1 MNNDFM
7 VLLTAAL
14 NKAAS
19 QKRINQDIK
28 SIEQAVNVLKLSAT
42 LLKGES
48 KKQINAVISE
58 LSSKVNTIKIR
69 ADFDGKQAQKAVNDA
84 LKNVSINDIKIDE
97 QGMKLKVRKVFTD
110 IKSEMS
116 KISIPVNL
124 DIKKETLNNQLTT
137 YLLKN
142 SKISE
147 SSVLINEADTL
158 RNLFNNID
166 NKDNLK
172 YATDKFKLFKSEVT
186 ATGFASKST
195 SDKIGSMIGNI
206 TKVGSLF
213 GIASFG
219 VRNYTKAVSTL
230 KDMSTILTEITKTS
244 NIAGAELKKLGSD
257 SFDTASKYGQTAT
270 NYLEGVREMA
280 RSGYDSMAKELGE
293 LSVLARSAGDMTA
306 EMANNYLLATDAA
319 YKYGGS
325 IEKLNAALDG
335 ANYISNRNS
344 ATLTDIA
351 DATRV
356 SASYAAQAGV
366 KIDELTA
373 AESTMIAVT
382 KRSGSEMGRAFR
394 SILLNLQQVSGEFD
408 GEVID
413 EDQLKKVEK
422 RVHSLGVELET
433 MGKNGAELR
442 NPMEVLK
449 DLAQVYNSLPDNSA
463 DKQGL
468 ISDLGGK
475 FHANALSALLGR
487 WDLYS
492 KMLGEFSQG
501 SGSSLTEAMKT
512 ADSWEGRLNKLQN
525 TWDSFVDSITNQ
537 DAIKGGIS
545 FLDGTIQSFQ
555 RLIDTV
561 GTIPVLLAT
570 VNTALTAL
578 NKNYGITQLVNS
590 ETNKVDIQ
598 GNFMGIDFTA
608 IKEQK
613 KHFEEASSAIEGWNK
628 KLQLGQ
634 NEINDFGVD
643 VVKNNAQLKD
653 YLSTCS
659 KDAPA
664 SLNGYQSYLKATGVS
679 TDALRW
685 KTIALNAVVSFG
697 IGAAIQLAVSGISAL
712 IQSQEKAKQA
722 ATDAANRID
731 TLSNALKT
739 NQQTVSDSAKRFAEL
754 AQGIDALTGKNVSL
768 SDENYKEFLSISN
781 DLADVFPT
789 LSRNYDENGN
799 AIVQLSG
806 NVDTIVGS
814 LQDLIEAQRDL
825 TNSQIVDELPTVF
838 KGASAKS
845 DAYKAELDNL
855 QQQRDALVE
864 SLGNVQSNDFAD
876 KFIDGISKKWLTV
889 SSDNLEV
896 LSQMKNDYEK
906 LLKEA
911 NIDFETL
918 TPNFKT
924 NEYGQ
929 EIPVDFTFNITS
941 SDEDIENA
949 KKTID
954 KGVQALAVQYEK
966 DITELNTDIA
976 NTTSKN
982 KSNWSSLGGSI
993 AAWLNSDSSYKVMSN
1008 SMQASVQQI
1017 VNNLD
1022 WSTLDFSSWDDAK
1035 QYVQDNII
1043 GLFEGVDGSKIAKQ
1057 FEKVFDLKT
1066 QFQNGEVTLD
1076 EYLKGVSEFKSLIN
1090 GFDDNTKKSIDFI
1103 FTVSS
1108 PDGSSVDTM
1117 IQGVEDKL
1125 QESAIEKVGDLSL
1138 GDLEI
1143 AFDKIDVPQG
1153 TLLSWEELLD
1163 LINKYKESVKSA
1175 PNFSSMFSDLPIDK
1189 VEEYVS
1195 MLNAGTITE
1204 KNISSF
1210 SELND
1215 IMSKTGVSAEDAVKS
1230 MKDYADG
1237 FTLSTD
1243 LTTNLQNAY
1252 DLLQNVEKQYNKTK
1266 IIGLSSLNSI
1276 VEKYPQLR
1284 SAVNEY
1290 TQGLIGAEDVLSQLK
1305 TAYDNDAIAYKS
1317 AMAYKMSGNE
1327 DFFSKIENN
1336 NKGLF
1341 DNLSNAYGIDV
1352 KNWKTMA
1359 QAKAE
1364 IDQTLIR
1371 NLSTAW
1377 SKYYNIVIDSVSGL
1391 ASFAGQDIGHGSSH
1405 GSTMPEEQQK
1415 AWSAATQQ
1423 VNKYNDV
1430 IKKLNEAANITVDTP
1445 DFNGI
1450 GSAGSDSSSKDKA
1463 KKDFSKIFDWASV
1476 DIDKVN
1482 AKVEKLQDKISDASN
1497 WKVKNTLTDTAIDAM
1512 SDKLSAL
1519 QLQADTYQRQADSY
1533 EVSPVYLD
1541 KIKNGTLEIETI
1553 TDEVVANNIESYQEW
1568 YNKAEDVRKQI
1579 DETKKSM
1586 KELAKYR
1593 LDNIINDFDNLTSLM
1608 QKYSSYSE
1616 KLISL
1621 QKDLGEEITNTD
1633 FEQLINQQRGIYDEL
1648 QNKYESLST
1657 ELSKAVSAGT
1667 IKVGDEAWRKYNGE
1681 LLDVKSSMNDVVSSM
1696 NDFRKSTI
1704 ELPFEELN
1712 QFTSSINLANSQ
1724 ISAMIELLGDEG
1736 LTDNGMITSKGLTKI
1751 ALLGQ
1756 EYANAKQQAANYA
1769 EAIDA
1774 VNEMYSNGSMTQ
1786 AEYNDKINEYTSAQ
1800 LSAVSATK
1808 QAEDAIIQFRKNAIQ
1823 EQITNMN
1830 DLISAKKEALQ
1841 AEKDYQDYLESVNK
1855 KQTDINNLQAKIDEL
1870 SLRSD
1875 PTDRASIAQRLQLEK
1890 QLKDAKDEL
1899 AKQQADNAYN
1909 QQLEGLDKQAKNY
1922 EDAKNNELKELETS
1936 TEAQRKVIQD
1946 YLGQVKDNYKTV
1958 YSTLTQYGK
1967 DYGITMIKELT
1978 SPWESAGNAVDTFQS
1993 AVSDAISQ
2001 INNDIA
2007 SIDLSNLTELVSAV
2021 QGLSGGGSSGGF
2033 EDVTGSG
2040 TWQKTSKGW
2049 WYGSSN
2055 DDYVSDGIY
2064 TIGGKQYSFN
2074 EDGYMK
2080 TGWDDSSGE
2089 WRYFE
2094 PSNGQMVKSTWR
2106 KDKKGD
2112 NYYLKADGTM
2122 ATDMAIK
2129 DKSGNGYYYVGDDGA
2144 WDGKDPVSLAEVKRQ
2159 GWTVGYKNGTLSTKD
2174 ELAFMDEEGVGSE
2187 LMNKQGTLMQFKG
2200 GDAVFDKVK
2209 TTELWNFAN
2218 NPNSYLSDKLMRNQ
2232 VDLSSAMTVNKQSYS
2247 PIEINSPLIN
2257 VEGSADRQTLVEVG
2271 NMITN
2276 RLKNELPVLMMKSSK
2291 KSFLK

>member
-1 MNNDFM
+1 MIK
-7 VLLTAAL
+7 L
-14 NKAAS
+14 KAAVDIAAS
-19 QKRINQDIK
+19 KRQINQDIK
-28 SIEQAVNVLKLSAT
+28 NLEKTVNMLKLSAT

-48 KKQINAVISE
+48 KQQINAVIAE
-58 LSSKVNTIKIR
+58 LSSKVKTISLK
-69 ADFDGKQAQKAVNDA
+69 ADLDSKQAQKAVNDA
-84 LKNVSINDIKIDE
+84 LKKVSISDINISE
-97 QGMKLKVRKVFTD
+97 QGLKLKVRKIFTD
-110 IKSEMS
+110 LKSEVS
-116 KISIPVNL
+116 KVAIPVNL
-124 DIKKETLNNQLTT
+124 ELKKETMQNQLTS
-137 YLLKN
+137 YLTQN
-142 SKISE
+142 SKIGE
-147 SSVLINEADTL
+147 SSVLLNEADTL

-166 NKDNLK
+166 SKDNLK
-172 YATDKFKLFKSEVT
+172 YATDKFKLFKSEVV

-195 SDKIGSMIGNI
+195 TDKIGGMIGNI
-206 TKVGSLF
+206 TRIGSLF
-213 GIASFG
+213 GAASFG
-219 VRNYTKAVSTL
+219 IQNYVKAVSTL
-230 KDMSTILTEITKTS
+230 KSMSTILTEITKTS
-244 NIAGAELKKLGSD
+244 NIAGEALKKLGND
-257 SFDTASKYGQTAT
+257 SFGTASKYGQTAT

-293 LSVLARSAGDMTA
+293 LSVLAQSAGDMTA

-325 IEKLNAALDG
+325 VEKLNAALDG

-366 KIDELTA
+366 KVDELTA

-408 GEVID
+408 GEIID

-422 RVHSLGVELET
+422 RVHGLGVELET

-449 DLAQVYNSLPDNSA
+449 ELSQVYNSLPQNSV
-463 DKQGL
+463 DRQGL

-475 FHANALSALLGR
+475 FHANALTALLSR
-487 WDLYS
+487 WDMYE
-492 KMLGEFSQG
+492 KMLSEFSQG

-512 ADSWEGRLNKLQN
+512 ADSWEGRLNSLQN
-525 TWDSFVDSITNQ
+525 TWDSFVSSITNQ

-555 RLIDTV
+555 NLIDTI
-561 GTIPVLLAT
+561 GAIPVLLTT

-578 NKNYGITQLVNS
+578 NKNYGITQLFNTDTGKIDV
-590 ETNKVDIQ
+590 Q
-598 GNFMGIDFTA
+598 GNIMGIDFTA
-608 IKEQK
+608 IKAQK
-613 KHFEEASSAIEGWNK
+613 KHFEEASTAIEGWNN
-628 KLQLGQ
+628 KLKLGQ
-634 NEINDFGVD
+634 SDINDFGLD

-664 SLNGYQSYLKATGVS
+664 SLQGYQSYLKAAGVS

-685 KTIALNAVVSFG
+685 KTVALNAVVSLG
-697 IGAAIQLAVSGISAL
+697 VGAAIQLAVSGISAL
-712 IQSQEKAKQA
+712 IQRQEKAKQA
-722 ATDAANRID
+722 ATEAADRIES
-731 TLSNALKT
+731 LSNTLKS

-768 SDENYKEFLSISN
+768 TDGDYQEFLSISN
-781 DLADVFPT
+781 DLAKVFPT

-799 AIVQLSG
+799 AIVNLSG

-814 LQDLIEAQRDL
+814 LRDLIEAQRDL
-825 TNSQIVDELPTVF
+825 TNSQIADELPTVF

-855 QQQRDALVE
+855 EQQRDALVK

-876 KFIDGISKKWLTV
+876 TFIDGISKRWLTV

-896 LSQMKNDYEK
+896 LSQMKSDYEK

-918 TPNFKT
+918 TPNYKT
-924 NEYGQ
+924 NEKGQ

-941 SDEDIENA
+941 SDKDIKNA
-949 KKTID
+949 KNMID
-954 KGVQALAVQYEK
+954 KGVQELAIRYEK

-976 NTTSKN
+976 NTNSKN

-993 AAWLNSDSSYKVMSN
+993 AAWLNSDSSYKVMSD
-1008 SMQASVQQI
+1008 SMQSSIQQI
-1017 VNNLD
+1017 INNLD

-1035 QYVQDNII
+1035 EYVQDNII

-1057 FEKVFDLKT
+1057 FSKAFDLKT
-1066 QFQNGEVTLD
+1066 QFQNGEISLD
-1076 EYLKGVSEFKSLIN
+1076 EYLKGVSDFKALID

-1108 PDGSSVDTM
+1108 PDGSSVDAM
-1117 IQGVEDKL
+1117 MQGVEDKL
-1125 QESAIEKVGDLSL
+1125 QDSAIEKVGELSL

-1153 TLLSWEELLD
+1153 TLLSWEELID
-1163 LINKYKESVKSA
+1163 LINKYKESIKTA
-1175 PNFSSMFSDLPIDK
+1175 PDFASTFSNLPIDK

-1195 MLNAGTITE
+1195 MLNSGTITE

-1215 IMSKTGVSAEDAVKS
+1215 IMSKTGISAEDAVKAI
-1230 MKDYADG
+1230 KDYSDG

-1243 LTTNLQNAY
+1243 LTSNLQNAY
-1252 DLLQNVEKQYNKTK
+1252 DLLQDVEKQYNKTK
-1266 IIGLSSLNSI
+1266 IIGLSSLEAI

-1290 TQGLIGAEDVLSQLK
+1290 TQDLLSSGDILAQLK
-1305 TAYDNDAIAYKS
+1305 TAYDNDANAYKS

-1327 DFFSKIENN
+1327 DFFGKIKDNN
-1336 NKGLF
+1336 QGLF
-1341 DNLSNAYGIDV
+1341 DSLSTAYGVDV

-1391 ASFAGQDIGHGSSH
+1391 ASFAGQDIGQGSSH
-1405 GSTMPEEQQK
+1405 GSTMPVEQQK
-1415 AWSAATQQ
+1415 AWSAATEQ
-1423 VNKYNDV
+1423 VGKYNQ
-1430 IKKLNEAANITVDTP
+1430 IINKLNEAANITVETP

-1450 GSAGSDSSSKDKA
+1450 GSAGSGSKEKT
-1463 KKDFSKIFDWASV
+1463 KKDFSEVFDWVSV
-1476 DIDKVN
+1476 TIDRVN
-1482 AKVEKLQDKISDASN
+1482 EKVEKLQNQISDATN
-1497 WKVKNTLTDTAIDAM
+1497 WKVKNILTDTAIDEM
-1512 SDKLSAL
+1512 SNKLSAL
-1519 QLQADTYQRQADSY
+1519 QSQADAYQKQANLYD
-1533 EVSPVYLD
+1533 VSPIYLD
-1541 KIKNGTLEIETI
+1541 KIKNGTLEIETV
-1553 TDEVVANNIESYQEW
+1553 TDETISNNIKSYQEW

-1586 KELAKYR
+1586 KELAQSR
-1593 LDNIINDFDNLTSLM
+1593 LDNIINDFDSLTSLM
-1608 QKYSSYSE
+1608 KKYSLYSE
-1616 KLISL
+1616 NLINL
-1621 QKDLGEEITNTD
+1621 QTDLGEEITNTD

-1648 QNKYESLST
+1648 QGKYETLST
-1657 ELSKAVSAGT
+1657 ELSKAVSKGT
-1667 IKVGDEAWRKYNGE
+1667 IQVGTEEWRKYNGE

-1696 NDFRKSTI
+1696 NDFRKSMI
-1704 ELPFEELN
+1704 DLPFNELK
-1712 QFTSSINLANSQ
+1712 QFTNSINLTNSG
-1724 ISAMIELLGDEG
+1724 ISAMVELLGDEG
-1736 LTDNGMITSKGLTKI
+1736 LTDKGMITSKGLAKI

-1756 EYANAKQQAANYA
+1756 EYTNAKQQVANYA
-1769 EAIDA
+1769 DAIDA
-1774 VNEMYSNGSMTQ
+1774 VNEMYSNGSITQ
-1786 AEYNDKINEYTSAQ
+1786 DEYNDKINEYTSAQ
-1800 LSAVSATK
+1800 LSAVQATK
-1808 QAEDAIIQFRKNAIQ
+1808 QAKDAIIQFRKNAIQ

-1830 DLISAKKEALQ
+1830 DLISAKKDALK
-1841 AEKDYQDYLESVNK
+1841 AEKDYQDYLDSVNK
-1855 KQTDINNLQAKIDEL
+1855 KQTNISNLQAKIDEL

-1875 PTDRASIAQRLQLEK
+1875 SSDRSAYAMKLQLEK

-1899 AKQQADNAYN
+1899 AKEQADNAYN
-1909 QQLEGLDKQAKNY
+1909 QQLDGLDKQAKNY

-1936 TEAQRKVIQD
+1936 TEAQRKVVQD

-1967 DYGITMIKELT
+1967 DYGVTMTKELT
-1978 SPWESAGNAVDTFQS
+1978 SPWDSASSAVDTFQN
-1993 AVSDAISQ
+1993 AVSEAISQ
-2001 INNDIA
+2001 INIDIA
-2007 SIDLSNLTELVSAV
+2007 SIDLSSLTELVSTV

-2033 EDVTGSG
+2033 EDITGSG
-2040 TWQKTSKGW
+2040 TWRKAKDGQRW
-2049 WYGSSN
+2049 WYGSSD
-2055 DDYVSDGIY
+2055 DDYASDGVY
-2064 TIGGKQYSFN
+2064 TIGGKQYGFDDS
-2074 EDGYMK
+2074 GYML
-2080 TGWDDSSGE
+2080 TGWSDATGE

-2094 PSNGQMVKSTWR
+2094 PENGQMVKSTWR
-2106 KDKKGD
+2106 DYKGKQ
-2112 NYYLKADGTM
+2112 YYLKSDGTM

-2129 DKSGNGYYYVGDDGA
+2129 DKSGSNKYYYVNDYGA
-2144 WDGKDPVSLAEVKRQ
+2144 YTGEELTYDEVKARNI
-2159 GWTVGYKNGTLSTKD
+2159 TVGYKNGTLRTKD
-2174 ELAFMDEEGVGSE
+2174 EVALMDEDGVGSE
-2187 LMNKQGTLMQFKG
+2187 LMNKQGTLMQFKN
-2200 GDAVFDKVK
+2200 GDAVFDSAK
-2209 TTELWNFAN
+2209 TKALWEMADDYN
-2218 NPNSYLSDKLMRNQ
+2218 NPSSYITDKLMRNQ
-2232 VDLSSAMTVNKQSYS
+2232 ANLSSSMIVNRASQ
-2247 PIEINSPLIN
+2247 PISLAINTPLIN
-2257 VEGSADRQTLVEVG
+2257 VEGSADEKTLIRCSK
-2271 NMITN
+2271 MITDS
-2276 RLKNELPVLMMKSSK
+2276 LKNDLPKYITQSSK
-2291 KSFLK
+2291 KSYLK

>member
-1 MNNDFM
+1 MTNEFM

-14 NKAAS
+14 DKAAS
-19 QKRINQDIK
+19 NKRINQDIRA
-28 SIEQAVNVLKLSAT
+28 IEKTVNVLKLSAT

-48 KKQINAVISE
+48 KKQINEVITE
-58 LSSKVNTIKIR
+58 LSSKVSTIKIK
-69 ADFDGKQAQKAVNDA
+69 AEFDSKQAQRAVNDA

-97 QGMKLKVRKVFTD
+97 QGIKLKARKIFTD
-110 IKSEMS
+110 IKSEIS
-116 KISIPVNL
+116 KIPIPINL
-124 DIKKETLNNQLTT
+124 EIKKETLNNQLTT
-137 YLLKN
+137 YLAKN
-142 SKISE
+142 SRISE
-147 SSVLINEADTL
+147 SSILLGEADAL

-166 NKDNLK
+166 SKGNLK
-172 YATDKFKLFKSEVT
+172 YATDKFNLFKSEVM

-195 SDKIGSMIGNI
+195 SDKIGGMIGNI
-206 TKVGSLF
+206 TKIGSLF

-219 VRNYTKAVSTL
+219 VQNYTKAISTL

-257 SFDTASKYGQTAT
+257 SFGTASKYGQTAT

-293 LSVLARSAGDMTA
+293 LSVLAQSAGDMTA

-325 IEKLNAALDG
+325 VEKLNAALDG

-366 KIDELTA
+366 KINELTA
-373 AESTMIAVT
+373 AEATMIAVT

-449 DLAQVYNSLPDNSA
+449 DLAQVYNSLPDNSVE
-463 DKQGL
+463 KQGL

-475 FHANALSALLGR
+475 FHANALTALMSR

-492 KMLGEFSQG
+492 KMLSEFSQG

-512 ADSWEGRLNKLQN
+512 ADSWEGRLNSLQN

-537 DAIKGGIS
+537 DTIKGGIS
-545 FLDGTIQSFQ
+545 FLDSTIQSFQ

-561 GTIPVLLAT
+561 GTIPVLLTT

-578 NKNYGITQLVNS
+578 NKDYGITQLINP
-590 ETNKVDIQ
+590 ETSKVDVQ

-608 IKEQK
+608 IKAQK
-613 KHFEEASSAIEGWNK
+613 KHFDEAATAIEGWNK

-634 NEINDFGVD
+634 NDINKFGLD

-664 SLNGYQSYLKATGVS
+664 SLNGYQSYLRSAGVS

-685 KTIALNAVVSFG
+685 KTIALNAVVSLG
-697 IGAAIQLAVSGISAL
+697 VGAAIQLAVSGISAL

-722 ATDAANRID
+722 ATEAANRIE
-731 TLSNALKT
+731 TLSNTLKT
-739 NQQTVSDSAKRFAEL
+739 NQKTVSDSAKRFAEL
-754 AQGIDALTGKNVSL
+754 AQGIDSLTGKNVSL
-768 SDENYKEFLSISN
+768 SDDNYKEFLSISN
-781 DLADVFPT
+781 DLAEVFPT

-825 TNSQIVDELPTVF
+825 TNSQIADELPTVF

-845 DAYKAELDNL
+845 DAYKAELDSL
-855 QQQRDALVE
+855 EQQRDALVK

-911 NIDFETL
+911 NIEFETL

-929 EIPVDFTFNITS
+929 EIPIDFTFNITS
-941 SDEDIENA
+941 SDQDIENA
-949 KKTID
+949 KKMID
-954 KGVQALAVQYEK
+954 KGVQTLAVQYEK
-966 DITELNTDIA
+966 DIAELNTDIA
-976 NTTSKN
+976 NTNSKN

-993 AAWLNSDSSYKVMSN
+993 AAWLNTDSSYKVMSD
-1008 SMQASVQQI
+1008 SMQSSVQQI
-1017 VNNLD
+1017 INNLD

-1057 FEKVFDLKT
+1057 FEKAFDLKT

-1076 EYLKGVSEFKSLIN
+1076 EYLKGISDFKSLID

-1108 PDGSSVDTM
+1108 PEGSSVDTM

-1125 QESAIEKVGDLSL
+1125 QESAIEKVGKLSL

-1153 TLLSWEELLD
+1153 TLLSWDELLD

-1175 PNFSSMFSDLPIDK
+1175 PSFSSMFSALPIDK

-1195 MLNAGTITE
+1195 MLNSGTISE

-1215 IMSKTGVSAEDAVKS
+1215 IMSKTGTSAESAVKS
-1230 MKDYADG
+1230 IKDYADG
-1237 FTLSTD
+1237 FMISTD

-1284 SAVNEY
+1284 TAVNEY
-1290 TQGLIGAEDVLSQLK
+1290 TQGLIGSEDVLSQLK
-1305 TAYDNDAIAYKS
+1305 TAYGNDVTAYKS
-1317 AMAYKMSGNE
+1317 AMAYKMSDNE
-1327 DFFSKIENN
+1327 NFFSNVRNN
-1336 NKGLF
+1336 NQALF
-1341 DNLSNAYGIDV
+1341 EKLNTAYGFDV
-1352 KNWKTMA
+1352 GNWKTMA

-1391 ASFAGQDIGHGSSH
+1391 ASFAGQDIGHGSSQ
-1405 GSTMPEEQQK
+1405 GVALPEEQQK
-1415 AWSAATQQ
+1415 AWSAATTQ
-1423 VNKYNDV
+1423 VNKYNEV
-1430 IKKLNEAANITVDTP
+1430 VKKLNEAANIQVEAP
-1445 DFNGI
+1445 DFKGI
-1450 GSAGSDSSSKDKA
+1450 GSADSSSKDKT
-1463 KKDFSKIFDWASV
+1463 KKDFTKIFDWAAV
-1476 DIDKVN
+1476 GIDRVN
-1482 AKVEKLQDKISDASN
+1482 EKFEKLQDKISDASN

-1519 QLQADTYQRQADSY
+1519 QLQADTYQKQADSY

-1586 KELAKYR
+1586 KELAKSR
-1593 LDNIINDFDNLTSLM
+1593 LDNIINDFDSLTSLSE
-1608 QKYSSYSE
+1608 KYASYSE

-1621 QKDLGEEITNTD
+1621 QKDLGEEVTNTD

-1657 ELSKAVSAGT
+1657 ELSKAVSKGT
-1667 IKVGDEAWRKYNGE
+1667 IQVGDEAWRKYNGE
-1681 LLDVKSSMNDVVSSM
+1681 LLDVKSSMNDIVSSM
-1696 NDFRKSTI
+1696 NDFRKSMI

-1712 QFTSSINLANSQ
+1712 QFANSVNLANTE
-1724 ISAMIELLGDEG
+1724 ISAMIELLGDNG

-1751 ALLGQ
+1751 ALIGQ
-1756 EYANAKQQAANYA
+1756 QYANAKQQAANYA

-1774 VNEMYSNGSMTQ
+1774 VNEMYSNGSITQ

-1800 LSAVSATK
+1800 LSAAKATK
-1808 QAEDAIIQFRKNAIQ
+1808 DAEDAILQFRKNAIQ

-1841 AEKDYQDYLESVNK
+1841 AEKDYQDYLDSVNK
-1855 KQTDINNLQAKIDEL
+1855 KQIDINNIQAKIDEL

-1875 PTDRASIAQRLQLEK
+1875 PTDRAAIAQKLQLEK

-1967 DYGITMIKELT
+1967 DYGVTMTKELT
-1978 SPWESAGNAVDTFQS
+1978 SPWDSASSAVRTFQS

-2001 INNDIA
+2001 INIDIA
-2007 SIDLSNLTELVSAV
+2007 SIDLSNLTDLVSTV
-2021 QGLSGGGSSGGF
+2021 QGMSGGGASGGF
-2033 EDVTGSG
+2033 EDVTGTGS
-2040 TWQKTSKGW
+2040 WQKTNKGY

-2055 DDYVSDGIY
+2055 DDYASGGIY

-2074 EDGYMK
+2074 EDGYMN
-2080 TGWDDSSGE
+2080 TGWNDDSGE

-2094 PSNGQMVKSTWR
+2094 PENGQMVKSSWR
-2106 KDKKGD
+2106 KDKKGKE
-2112 NYYLKADGTM
+2112 YYLKSDGTM
-2122 ATDMAIK
+2122 ATDMVIK
-2129 DKSGNGYYYVGDDGA
+2129 SKTGNEYYYVDSDGVY
-2144 WDGKDPVSLAEVKRQ
+2144 DGKKLSYDQVKKQ
-2159 GWTVGYKNGTLSTKD
+2159 NLTVGYRNGTLSTKD
-2174 ELAFMDEEGVGSE
+2174 ELAYMDEDGVGSE
-2187 LMNKQGTLMQFKG
+2187 LMNKQGTLMQFKN
-2200 GDAVFDKVK
+2200 GDAVFDKSK
-2209 TTELWNFAN
+2209 TKNLWEFSD
-2218 NPNSYLSDKLMRNQ
+2218 NPNTYLKDMILRNQ
-2232 VDLSSAMTVNKQSYS
+2232 MNLSSTQMVSRNNSEMKL
-2247 PIEINSPLIN
+2247 EINTPLIR
-2257 VEGSADRQTLVEVG
+2257 VDGSADEKTLVKCS
-2271 NMITN
+2271 NMIVDA
-2276 RLKNELPVLMMKSSK
+2276 LKNDLPRYMNQSSK